1 MKAVLKILL
10 IVIIVVSILFLLL
23 LSPFIAADFLGRIQN
38 NKIRNEIFDYV
49 LENQAELEQSIS
61 GGYKNFVYTTTGLT
75 PTVSAEYGFFTLNLI
90 IMVNMVT
97 NIKPVTGWMHIWMT
111 TLIGIMRSE
120 YVKIGMTTRFMTVS
134 FLLHK
139 SQSPAILDMSL
150 ADHQIM

>member
-75 PTVSAEYGFFTLNLI
+75 PTVSAEYGFFYSTSN
-90 IMVNMVT
+90 NYG
-97 NIKPVTGWMHIWMT
+97 KYGYKYKTGYRMDA
-111 TLIGIMRSE
+111 
-120 YVKIGMTTRFMTVS
+120 Y
-134 FLLHK
+134 
-139 SQSPAILDMSL
+139 LD
-150 ADHQIM
+150 DDFDWYYEERICENWYYYEIHDG

>member
-1 MKAVLKILL
+1 MRKLVLLWNTRWLNEVTIAVKAVLKILL

-75 PTVSAEYGFFTLNLI
+75 PTVSAEYGLFYSTSN
-90 IMVNMVT
+90 N
-97 NIKPVTGWMHIWMT
+97 NGKYGYKYKTGYRMDA
-111 TLIGIMRSE
+111 
-120 YVKIGMTTRFMTVS
+120 Y
-134 FLLHK
+134 
-139 SQSPAILDMSL
+139 LD
-150 ADHQIM
+150 DDFDWYYEERICENWYYYEIHDG

>member
-61 GGYKNFVYTTTGLT
+61 GSYKNFVCQEMHVLQPDGETGD
-75 PTVSAEYGFFTLNLI
+75 G
-90 IMVNMVT
+90 
-97 NIKPVTGWMHIWMT
+97 
-111 TLIGIMRSE
+111 
-120 YVKIGMTTRFMTVS
+120 
-134 FLLHK
+134 
-139 SQSPAILDMSL
+139 SL
-150 ADHQIM
+150 S